1 MAAMLF
7 SGSVPRKIPQ
17 TNTIKVA
24 KMSTTLHSRFFF
36 METAT
41 A

>member
-17 TNTIKVA
+17 RKITRTARMKTIFQV
-24 KMSTTLHSRFFF
+24 RFF
-36 METAT
+36 MVETAT
-41 A
+41 

>member
-1 MAAMLF
+1 MASMLF
-7 SGSVPRKIPQ
+7 CGSVPRKIPQ
-17 TNTIKVA
+17 TNTTKVA
-24 KMSTTLHSRFFF
+24 RMRITFQSRFFF